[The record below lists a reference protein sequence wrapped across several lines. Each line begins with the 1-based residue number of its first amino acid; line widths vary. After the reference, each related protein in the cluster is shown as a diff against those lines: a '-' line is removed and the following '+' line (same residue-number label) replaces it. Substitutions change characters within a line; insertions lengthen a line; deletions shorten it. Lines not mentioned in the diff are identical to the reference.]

1 MVITNDGEK
10 KPQFNQMYS
19 FMSDRGQQRPL
30 CGGSY
35 RPGGRLCCA
44 RLLEGHVEGVGA
56 GVICVGRDGRRG
68 REGVEGGAGLS
79 VRRRGRDV
87 VLRVVV
93 VVRAG
98 GRRASVL
105 NVLIHAVQEPQVCV
119 LRLQKNG
126 KSAKKRGFFF
136 LRRNHIG
143 KNIKNLI

>member
-1 MVITNDGEK
+1 
-10 KPQFNQMYS
+10 MYS

-126 KSAKKRGFFF
+126 KSAQKEGFYGETTSEEI
-136 LRRNHIG
+136 L
-143 KNIKNLI
+143 KT

>member
-1 MVITNDGEK
+1 MI
-10 KPQFNQMYS
+10 
-19 FMSDRGQQRPL
+19 DRGQQRPL

-44 RLLEGHVEGVGA
+44 GLLEGHVEGVGA

-68 REGVEGGAGLS
+68 REGVKGGAGLS

-119 LRLQKNG
+119 LRLQENG
-126 KSAKKRGFFF
+126 KRAKKETFYGETTW
-136 LRRNHIG
+136 G
-143 KNIKNLI
+143 KKIKNWI